1 MTNSFINDIASS
13 PLSSPATQLARR
25 QRVEAALES
34 VAPRDAPVPSA
45 AETEAL
51 EPAIRRVNAAL
62 QPFGVEFDLG
72 EDGSRTIIRIIDI
85 ATGDVIRQI
94 PSEAALRVADRLDEL
109 RGLLLREQV

>member
-1 MTNSFINDIASS
+1 MSTSSISDILA
-13 PLSSPATQLARR
+13 SPATSPAAQLARR
-25 QRVEAALES
+25 LRVEAALET
-34 VAPRDAPVPSA
+34 VAPAQAQAPLEAEMETLVPA
-45 AETEAL
+45 V
-51 EPAIRRVNAAL
+51 RRINGAL

-72 EDGSRTIIRIIDI
+72 DDGSRTIIRIIDI